1 MISSDDI
8 SIISEGL
15 SVCESCGGCH
25 SWWCTWRVKAERCRW
40 NIYNTQDHHSQ
51 CSSLNR
57 TFLTVVIGR
66 FCQITVKLEAFSSLL
81 HLLCCSPHF
90 PFLWSFFNLRNFLP
104 SLRLSLLF
112 TLRVPVRTELQS
124 NTAPLPPCCGS
135 APAVYSVNEN
145 TCNAKL
151 RTSPWQPCWDEG
163 EAERKSEE
171 KEGDW

>member
-1 MISSDDI
+1 MSPVEAVTVGDVRD
-8 SIISEGL
+8 
-15 SVCESCGGCH
+15 ESKLNAVGGIFITH
-25 SWWCTWRVKAERCRW
+25 KITIASAAAWTSA
-40 NIYNTQDHHSQ
+40 
-51 CSSLNR
+51 NR

-90 PFLWSFFNLRNFLP
+90 PFLWSFFNLR
-104 SLRLSLLF
+104 LSLFF

-151 RTSPWQPCWDEG
+151 RTSP
-163 EAERKSEE
+163 
-171 KEGDW
+171 